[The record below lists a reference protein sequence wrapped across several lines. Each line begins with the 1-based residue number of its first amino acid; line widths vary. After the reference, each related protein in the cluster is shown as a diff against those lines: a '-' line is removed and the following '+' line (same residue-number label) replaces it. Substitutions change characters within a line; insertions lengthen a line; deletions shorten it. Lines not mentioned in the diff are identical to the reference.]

1 MSAEQGNSKD
11 VRVGEIGLERTDTGI
26 TVLSISGEHDLG
38 TAPQLRDRVNA
49 ELDEGRAIVIDLS
62 TASFVDSSILGV
74 ILEGGRRATAAG
86 LGFEVAQSDGAE
98 AVSRVLDITGLRGE
112 LPVHATRA
120 DAVEAARQAQDGKG
134 S

>member
-1 MSAEQGNSKD
+1 MCESGRSASN
-11 VRVGEIGLERTDTGI
+11 ERTRI

-38 TAPQLRDRVNA
+38 TAPQLRDRLNA

-74 ILEGGRRATAAG
+74 ILEGGRRATTAG
-86 LGFEVAQSDGAE
+86 LGFEVAQADGE
-98 AVSRVLDITGLRGE
+98 AVLRYSTSPACAAS
-112 LPVHATRA
+112 LVHPTRA
-120 DAVEAARQAQDGKG
+120 DAAEAARQAQDGRG

>member
-1 MSAEQGNSKD
+1 

-38 TAPQLRDRVNA
+38 TAPQLRDRLNA

-74 ILEGGRRATAAG
+74 ILEGGRRATADG
-86 LGFEVAQSDGAE
+86 LGFEVAQADGAE

-112 LPVHATRA
+112 LPVHSTRA